1 MSRSALALLMMI
13 LPVQALAAPPPAAP
27 QQDSPALSPFDEV
40 RRAAQRQV
48 KAWQKRQPKLDAA
61 WRDDLPGPALLTGI
75 DQRLSPARLQDLG
88 LAWAQSNAGLWG
100 VQGGDLTVL
109 QLQKGQLRSTLRL
122 GQTAMVAGQR
132 MPVLQRGLAL
142 TIDAEGQVLSVVAEV
157 MPIGKLGPQ
166 RIERGQAQKTAVKAA
181 LGLRDDRGVPVDRVH
196 RCELAILAGPGEARL
211 VWAVDVVVNPATDRR
226 AVLVDAESGVILGQR
241 QAAQH

>member
-1 MSRSALALLMMI
+1 MPDRDAG
-13 LPVQALAAPPPAAP
+13 
-27 QQDSPALSPFDEV
+27 PFDRTVYFVSDGTGITAETLGHSV
-40 RRAAQRQV
+40 LTQFGDLRYRPQRLPFV
-48 KAWQKRQPKLDAA
+48 DSVEKARDAA
-61 WRDDLPGPALLTGI
+61 LRTTLLTGI

-88 LAWAQSNAGLWG
+88 LAWAQSTAGLWG